1 MTFGLNTTL
10 TSSYFCISISP
21 HPVIL
26 RRLLSSSLHFHRNI
40 FSTDLY
46 YSALG
51 CLYSPAADEMEVMGT
66 TAKRKTTPVRL
77 NVYDMY
83 WLNDYASNIGVGIFH
98 SGIEIFGV
106 EYAYGGHPYQ
116 FSGVFENS
124 PQDAEELGDTFKFKE
139 SIVVG
144 ETDQSSSEIRRL
156 IKQLGDEF
164 RGDRYHLIS
173 RNCNH
178 FSAVLARKLTG
189 KEIPGWINRL
199 ANLSGSIPFL
209 EKCIP
214 QEWLTPIVLQAS
226 VDEKKRGSV
235 DSAEEAT
242 EKLVVRSL
250 NDSRTTIIDNRTA
263 NGAIIMSTSS
273 SSNSD
278 RICMS
283 PSSSSSSSSS
293 AASSCDTLEYDDRLI
308 MRTSSSQYPNEK
320 KSRSNSPPIFRFW
333 NTIKNTINGGAAP
346 LPTGT
351 ATVIPASAASSI
363 GKASSPSNGTGNGL
377 GGGGGKYS
385 SDC

>member
-1 MTFGLNTTL
+1 M
-10 TSSYFCISISP
+10 I
-21 HPVIL
+21 
-26 RRLLSSSLHFHRNI
+26 
-40 FSTDLY
+40 TDLF
-46 YSALG
+46 YSAFG
-51 CLYSPAADEMEVMGT
+51 CLYSPLASAAENMDVMG
-66 TAKRKTTPVRL
+66 TAKRKMTPVRL

-144 ETDQSSSEIRRL
+144 ETEKSSSEIRRL
-156 IKQLGDEF
+156 IKALGDDF

-178 FSAVLARKLTG
+178 FSAVLARHLTG

-273 SSNSD
+273 SANSD

-283 PSSSSSSSSS
+283 PSSSSSSSSSS

-308 MRTSSSQYPNEK
+308 IRTTQSTSYPNEK

-333 NTIKNTINGGAAP
+333 TTIKNTINGGPAP
-346 LPTGT
+346 PTGT
-351 ATVIPASAASSI
+351 ATVIPASSASSI
-363 GKASSPSNGTGNGL
+363 GKATSNGTASNGL
-377 GGGGGKYS
+377 GGGNKPYS

>member
-1 MTFGLNTTL
+1 
-10 TSSYFCISISP
+10 
-21 HPVIL
+21 
-26 RRLLSSSLHFHRNI
+26 
-40 FSTDLY
+40 
-46 YSALG
+46 
-51 CLYSPAADEMEVMGT
+51 MEVMGT
-66 TAKRKTTPVRL
+66 TAKRKTPVRL

-273 SSNSD
+273 SANSD

-283 PSSSSSSSSS
+283 PSSSSSSSSSSS

-377 GGGGGKYS
+377 GGGGGGKYS

>member
-1 MTFGLNTTL
+1 MTFVVGKWKRRGGVNCPLGVKEVRAHDLAFPAQKRTEQLN
-10 TSSYFCISISP
+10 SG
-21 HPVIL
+21 
-26 RRLLSSSLHFHRNI
+26 
-40 FSTDLY
+40 STDLF
-46 YSALG
+46 YSAFG
-51 CLYSPAADEMEVMGT
+51 CLYSPTSTMEVMGT
-66 TAKRKTTPVRL
+66 AKRKTVVRL

-124 PQDAEELGDTFKFKE
+124 PQDAEELGETFKFKE

-144 ETDQSSSEIRRL
+144 ETEHSTTDVRRL
-156 IKQLGDEF
+156 IKALGEDF

-178 FSAVLARKLTG
+178 FSAVLARALTG

-263 NGAIIMSTSS
+263 NGSIMMSAS

-283 PSSSSSSSSS
+283 PSSSSS
-293 AASSCDTLEYDDRLI
+293 ASSCDTLDYDDLI
-308 MRTSSSQYPNEK
+308 VQTPSSYSNEK

-333 NTIKNTINGGAAP
+333 NTIKATINGTQQTA
-346 LPTGT
+346 PTGT
-351 ATVIPASAASSI
+351 ATVIPASAASNI
-363 GKASSPSNGTGNGL
+363 GRANTTNGATSNGL
-377 GGGGGKYS
+377 AKPAYS
-385 SDC
+385 EC

>member
-1 MTFGLNTTL
+1 MLTDLFYSTFG
-10 TSSYFCISISP
+10 CIY
-21 HPVIL
+21 
-26 RRLLSSSLHFHRNI
+26 
-40 FSTDLY
+40 STDH
-46 YSALG
+46 
-51 CLYSPAADEMEVMGT
+51 PTFTMEVMGT
-66 TAKRKTTPVRL
+66 ARRKTPVRL

-124 PQDAEELGDTFKFKE
+124 PQDAEELGETFKFRE

-144 ETDQSSSEIRRL
+144 ETDHTSTDVRKL
-156 IKQLGDEF
+156 IKALGEEF

-178 FSAVLARKLTG
+178 FSSVLARHLTG

-242 EKLVVRSL
+242 EKFIETCRSL
-250 NDSRTTIIDNRTA
+250 NDSRTTILDNRTA
-263 NGAIIMSTSS
+263 SGNIVMSAS

-278 RICMS
+278 RVCMS
-283 PSSSSSSSSS
+283 PSSSSS
-293 AASSCDTLEYDDRLI
+293 ASSCDTLDYDELI
-308 MRTSSSQYPNEK
+308 VRSPNYSSEK

-333 NTIKNTINGGAAP
+333 NTIKATINGTPQSA
-346 LPTGT
+346 PTGT
-351 ATVIPASAASSI
+351 AAVIPASAASSI
-363 GKASSPSNGTGNGL
+363 VLERFTVEKPFFQCFVLKSTSSSLLSIPPR
-377 GGGGGKYS
+377 
-385 SDC
+385 